1 MIFTVLYIIDFE
13 VDKPTNFCVPDCI
26 AYNFKTKYCDQIST
40 PPPSSYSSTNE
51 RSLKTLILVSMSLY
65 SIVFIPIKLPLG
77 LPVKKAHHC
86 DAVRHRVSLMLL
98 PHLHGICDQL
108 LNRRVVKC
116 NLFVLHDIKAE
127 YDDII

>member
-1 MIFTVLYIIDFE
+1 
-13 VDKPTNFCVPDCI
+13 
-26 AYNFKTKYCDQIST
+26 
-40 PPPSSYSSTNE
+40 
-51 RSLKTLILVSMSLY
+51 MSLY
-65 SIVFIPIKLPLG
+65 SVVFIPIKLPLG

-108 LNRRVVKC
+108 LNRHVVKW

-127 YDDII
+127 FAYDDII